1 MLLSGYVPPS
11 RAASP
16 VFGFAAGSFAAGA
29 AFAAGG
35 GDGGFAAFAG
45 VFAATFADALC
56 NGGYADAAAAAFAGG
71 GDGGFAGFGAGD
83 FTGGG

>member
-35 GDGGFAAFAG
+35 GDGGFAAFVG
-45 VFAATFADALC
+45 VFAATFAVALC
-56 NGGYADAAAAAFAGG
+56 NGGYADAAADAAFAGG
-71 GDGGFAGFGAGD
+71 GDGGFADVAR
-83 FTGGG
+83 GGGG